1 MNLNKHIYRIKNL
14 MYEQPQINVLYGG
27 DISNTI
33 GKSIELLNYNGE
45 QIGKLFLC
53 KLKTA
58 NKVDNEFDLHYDEK
72 LFQTIP
78 INYDNSLF
86 LHSFEVNNKFR
97 GNGYG
102 DKLLDYCH
110 NFVKKTGYD
119 YITLIMDF
127 NNPIAENLYNKRN
140 YNVLSSTPKTKFYF
154 VKV

>member
-1 MNLNKHIYRIKNL
+1 
-14 MYEQPQINVLYGG
+14 MYEQPQIKVVYDG
-27 DISNTI
+27 DMSNKM
-33 GKSIELLNYNGE
+33 GKSIELLTPNGE
-45 QIGKLFLC
+45 QIGKLFLT
-53 KLKTA
+53 KLKWA
-58 NKVDNEFDLHYDEK
+58 NQLDKEFDLHYDEK

-86 LHSFEVNNKFR
+86 GHTFEVNNKFR

-102 DKLLDYCH
+102 NKLLDYCH
-110 NFVKKTGYD
+110 DFVNKSGHNYLTF
-119 YITLIMDF
+119 IMDF